1 MSGDSSEEKT
11 EKPSAK
17 KLRDARDKGQVAKST
32 DLSGS
37 LALLAGIL
45 TLLGLAP
52 WSARQISLFF
62 LAVERAVVFVDA
74 AVLKGMLF
82 EALKLAAQL
91 SLAPLAVAALV
102 FTLSLWL
109 QTGTVFSLDTVSP
122 KLNRLDPVAGFKKI
136 ASMKTL
142 VQFLQMLLKAAI
154 VAGAVWLV
162 CVKLVPDAI
171 RVIYADSGA
180 AVTMAH
186 TALLHLLLWCGG
198 FFVLLGVADLAFQRW
213 QFEKE
218 QRMSMTELKRE
229 HKEQQG
235 DGHIKAERRRAA
247 NEPSREEQLQYMSM
261 ASLLL
266 QHVDGRLV
274 VLIHRPAHHPLP
286 LYLLRAKEAYAQQVL
301 GIATKQQLKQR
312 RDDHLVELLYPGVQ
326 IGLPLQPELAEMVMA
341 HLRKP
346 GP

>member
-1 MSGDSSEEKT
+1 MAGDSSEEKT

-17 KLRDARDKGQVAKST
+17 KLRDARDKGEIPKST

-37 LALLAGIL
+37 LALLAGVL
-45 TLLGLAP
+45 TLLSLAP
-52 WSARQISLFF
+52 WAARQIAQLF
-62 LAVERAVVFVDA
+62 LAVERSIVFVDA
-74 AVLKGMLF
+74 AVLKAMIY
-82 EALKLAAQL
+82 EALSLAARL

-109 QTGTVFSLDTVSP
+109 QTGSVFSLDPVSP
-122 KLNRLDPVAGFKKI
+122 KLNRLDPVQGAKNIF
-136 ASMKTL
+136 SMKTL

-154 VAGAVWLV
+154 VAAAVWLV
-162 CVKLVPDAI
+162 CLKLVPDAI
-171 RVIYADSGA
+171 RVIHADIGA
-180 AVTMAH
+180 ALSVAH
-186 TALLHLLLWCGG
+186 AALLHLLLWCGG

-213 QFEKE
+213 QFEKD
-218 QRMSMTELKRE
+218 QRMSMSELKRE

-247 NEPSREEQLQYMSM
+247 GEPSREEQLQYMGM

-266 QHVDGRLV
+266 QHADGRLV

-286 LYLLRAKEAYAQQVL
+286 LYLLRAKDAYAQQVL
-301 GIATKQQLKQR
+301 ALAKKQQLKQH

-326 IGLPLQPELAEMVMA
+326 IGLPLQPELGELVMA
-341 HLRKP
+341 HIRRA
-346 GP
+346 